1 MNVIESDLL
10 YTARSGS
17 EFTDPVSGSGL
28 VQPGQAAPETEESVA
43 GEMIIIITILA
54 TATQH
59 CLRNYDFQYSTERT
73 LNIFDFARCTQDNKS
88 INYRCQ
94 LNVEL
99 IDIHCQIVVFAELT
113 KK

>member
-17 EFTDPVSGSGL
+17 EFTDPVPGL
-28 VQPGQAAPETEESVA
+28 VQAGQAAPETEESVA

-59 CLRNYDFQYSTERT
+59 CLRNYDFQYSTYRT

>member
-43 GEMIIIITILA
+43 GEMIIIIITILA

-59 CLRNYDFQYSTERT
+59 CLRNYDFQYSTYRT
-73 LNIFDFARCTQDNKS
+73 LNIFDFARCTQDN
-88 INYRCQ
+88 
-94 LNVEL
+94 NVN
-99 IDIHCQIVVFAELT
+99 
-113 KK
+113 